1 MQSVVVGPCYLCLN
15 HQKLCRCGKFVTGEI
30 NSPLKQIIEKII
42 SRLFSKKPPFCR
54 NKKNKDGK
62 ILSCCIRK
70 RVRMLRW
77 KLKRH
82 SEIKT

>member
-42 SRLFSKKPPFCR
+42 
-54 NKKNKDGK
+54 NGK